1 MPDPMKDSDIVACLT
16 LTGEYEIRQYVAG
29 EPVLLVERVYDRVA
43 AEAEAVDLAHKEGSD
58 AWIQE
63 AQAIF
68 RCLTVAGTGS
78 PE

>member
-1 MPDPMKDSDIVACLT
+1 MPNPMKDYDIVACLT
-16 LTGEYEIRQYVAG
+16 LTGEYEIRQYVEG

-43 AEAEAVDLAHKEGSD
+43 AEAEAVNLAHKDGSD

-63 AQAIF
+63 AQGIF
-68 RCLTVAGTGS
+68 RCLTVGGTGS